1 MTPLPKRPL
10 PHGSPAHEAWCI
22 AAVLE
27 LADRAGVAV
36 EKARR
41 DVLYQ
46 HMTSD
51 DGNSI
56 MCRDFKACG
65 GYSRVRALAAQTR
78 AGSAAAVPLAAVP
91 RGYEVARVSSTVGL
105 DGAVRGQSIQAKP
118 ATRRGEVAPQRPDG
132 HALAGVSTLV
142 DGSGRI
148 VGQWMKTARERE
160 TREQILER
168 LLRELPEVIGA
179 REPVT
184 PPVEHVDADLL
195 AVYPLGDPHIGML
208 SWHEETGADFDLTIA
223 RRIFGAAMRDL
234 VERGPRAKQALI
246 VNLGDF
252 FHSDTLD
259 NRTRRSGH
267 ALDVDSRWPKI
278 LQVGVEIMIGLV
290 DRALE
295 HHARVRVINEI
306 GNHDDHTAI
315 MLSVALRAYYR
326 AEPRVDVDAS
336 PARRHWHRHGRCLIG
351 VTHGDGAKPEQ
362 LESIMAAERPDDWGA
377 TRHRYWYCG
386 HVHHSRRIE
395 HRGCVVESFRT
406 LAPRDA
412 WAAGMG
418 YRAGRDLHRIVLH
431 SEHGEVSREIASA
444 DYLAARYREAV

>member
-1 MTPLPKRPL
+1 MVSDIDASHVQSRDYMMFGGFSAFRHLVIYSPVLGEQTSTLPAIP
-10 PHGSPAHEAWCI
+10 
-22 AAVLE
+22 
-27 LADRAGVAV
+27 D
-36 EKARR
+36 
-41 DVLYQ
+41 
-46 HMTSD
+46 
-51 DGNSI
+51 
-56 MCRDFKACG
+56 
-65 GYSRVRALAAQTR
+65 
-78 AGSAAAVPLAAVP
+78 
-91 RGYEVARVSSTVGL
+91 GYELTALSSQMHGDRLASQTMRSRPARQQARTV
-105 DGAVRGQSIQAKP
+105 DQI
-118 ATRRGEVAPQRPDG
+118 PQG
-132 HALAGVSTLV
+132 HAIAGVSTLV
-142 DGSGRI
+142 DGSGRL
-148 VGQWMKTARERE
+148 VGQWTKTARERE

-168 LLRELPEVIGA
+168 LLRELPDVIGA
-179 REPVT
+179 RDAT
-184 PPVEHVDADLL
+184 PAPVEASDEDLL

-208 SWHEETGADFDLTIA
+208 SWHAETGEDFDLTIA
-223 RRIFGAAMRDL
+223 RSVFGSAMRDL
-234 VERGPRAKQALI
+234 VLRGPRAAMALI
-246 VNLGDF
+246 ANLGDF

-290 DRALE
+290 NCALE

-326 AEPRVDVDAS
+326 QEPRVEIDAS

-351 VTHGDGAKPEQ
+351 VTHGDGAKQDQ

-395 HRGCVVESFRT
+395 HRGCIVESFRT

-431 SEHGEVSREIASA
+431 REHGEVSREIASSE
-444 DYLAARYREAV
+444 YLAARYREAM